1 MRSLKRTY
9 NKLAN
14 KNKNWSSYLCF
25 AESIKGRGFAHKVIR
40 HYFNKLVDKSDYAQ
54 NEKREILKFLYLIT
68 LPNSF
73 QNSSNA
79 KHAEEGKF

>member
-25 AESIKGRGFAHKVIR
+25 AESIKGRNFAHKVIR
-40 HYFNKLVDKSDYAQ
+40 HYFNKLVDKSNYAQ
-54 NEKREILKFLYLIT
+54 NEKREILKFLYWLT
-68 LPNSF
+68 LPNSLRNISDYKTF
-73 QNSSNA
+73 
-79 KHAEEGKF
+79 